1 MRDLRG
7 KKLGIIHAALIS
19 TQAVRRYIDEF
30 LPDVEV
36 VHYVDDTIQNTNF
49 AAGPG
54 CIPPKNFAKFV
65 QAAQSQQEYGV
76 DVILLACSTFN
87 QAVEYAQP
95 MIPTRLVQIDRPMM
109 DIAVKQGSRIG
120 LLATVPTTVP
130 SSERL
135 LHLAAQEAGKD
146 IQITTRVCS
155 EAFQVLKAGN
165 AEKHNELLLAE
176 IDQLSNQVDVIV
188 LAQVSMSVLES
199 RLIDTKVPVLNSG
212 RTSFAFLREYLES
225 KI

>member
-1 MRDLRG
+1 MRDLTG
-7 KKLGIIHAALIS
+7 KKLGIIHATLIS
-19 TQAVRRYIDEF
+19 TQAVKRYIDEF
-30 LPDVEV
+30 LPEVEV
-36 VHYVDDTIQNTNF
+36 VHYVDDTIQNSNF
-49 AAGPG
+49 SAGPG

-65 QAAQSQQEYGV
+65 QAAQSQHEYGV

-87 QAVEYAQP
+87 RAVEYAQP

-109 DIAVKQGSRIG
+109 DIAVTKGHRIG
-120 LLATVPTTVP
+120 ILATLETTVP

-135 LHLAAQEAGKD
+135 LHLAAQEAGKA

-165 AEKHNELLLAE
+165 PDKHNEILLAQ
-176 IDQLSNQVDVIV
+176 IDQLSSQVDVIV

-199 RLIDTKVPVLNSG
+199 RLVDTKVPVLNSG
-212 RTSFAFLREYLES
+212 RTSFAYLREMLES
-225 KI
+225 KT